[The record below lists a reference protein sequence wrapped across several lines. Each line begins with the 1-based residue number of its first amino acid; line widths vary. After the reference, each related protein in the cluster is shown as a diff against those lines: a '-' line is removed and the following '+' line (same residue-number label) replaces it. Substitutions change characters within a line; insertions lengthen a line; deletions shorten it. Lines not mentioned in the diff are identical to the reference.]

1 MARYINKYATL
12 TDYTKETDARNAL
25 GETVSLIKELDSVRY
40 DNGNVGPTPPGPS
53 YNYIILQ
60 NFLDGHTIG
69 TPIPGGNGYSDFYN
83 KYPADISTLWY
94 AVEDWSNTNLVST
107 TPGDQLL
114 YSENGFDFSKYGL
127 TDGQIPFGFCKC
139 YNIYDGAGYANVTLP
154 SSWTLETWF
163 YSPLGDGESTDPFWG
178 SFFEIGPSYPNLI
191 RLFVET
197 NSISLHAMGDELFD
211 VSKTVTNQAWH
222 HVALS
227 CDGTNLYVLYD
238 GELIGTVAI
247 ASVSGLSSML
257 ASAVKVMVNVD
268 SSDSGANTLW
278 YAQLALCDSCKW
290 TSDYEV
296 PKEAY

>member
-1 MARYINKYATL
+1 MTR
-12 TDYTKETDARNAL
+12 E
-25 GETVSLIKELDSVRY
+25 
-40 DNGNVGPTPPGPS
+40 NVGPTPPAPS
-53 YNYIILQ
+53 YNYVILQ

-69 TPIPGGNGYSDFYN
+69 TPISDSDHSDFYN
-83 KYPADISTLWY
+83 QYPADISTLWY
-94 AVEDWSNTNLVST
+94 TVEDWSDTNLVST

-127 TDGQIPFGFCKC
+127 PAGQVPFGFCNGKKS
-139 YNIYDGAGYANVTLP
+139 DGAGYANITLP
-154 SSWTLETWF
+154 SEWTLETWF
-163 YSPLGDGESTDPFWG
+163 YSPLSGEYSDPFWG

-222 HVALS
+222 HVALT
-227 CDGTNLYVLYD
+227 CDGTNLYTFYD

-247 ASVSGLSSML
+247 ASVSGLSAML

-268 SSDSGANTLW
+268 SNGNGANTLW

-290 TSDYEV
+290 TEDFEV
-296 PKEAY
+296 PKVAY